1 MSLRK
6 SNYLYIREWS
16 YARNIARSLVLSKRN
31 NNTTFSFSSDFLY
44 IYDGNV
50 TDPALLLSTETGII
64 VPSDAHSTSQDM
76 IVVFNSDFS
85 FGKTGFK
92 ASISYIQTGQYD
104 DLKSYGHNIGY
115 LVLLIIS
122 SPKLKYYNNPR

>member
-1 MSLRK
+1 MPGILD
-6 SNYLYIREWS
+6 L
-16 YARNIARSLVLSKRN
+16 RSLVLSKRN

-50 TDPALLLSTETGII
+50 TDAALLLSTETGII